1 MTRCLVLIRGHEP
14 LQEGWRK
21 RSFRPAGP
29 LLDESIQVGG
39 VRFDESYHPV
49 RVLRRI
55 GAGNDPPVAS
65 GFRYGGVGPV
75 DTYAL
80 RADFADQ
87 DAIARLRRDRGAV
100 VVGVFADP
108 AVSAFPS
115 AYCGAA
121 PIGATRDVARRL
133 GVPALRRAGLTGAGV
148 SVAVVDTGIDG
159 SRIPVAGGRAPGP
172 GYATGAGEPAH
183 ATTVGS
189 HSRVVGTGAHQLAQ
203 PTVYSHA

>member
-29 LLDESIQVGG
+29 LLNESIQVGG

-87 DAIARLRRDRGAV
+87 DAIARLRRDPGARNLRGISR
-100 VVGVFADP
+100 P
-108 AVSAFPS
+108 PPS
-115 AYCGAA
+115 PLPPPHC
-121 PIGATRDVARRL
+121 
-133 GVPALRRAGLTGAGV
+133 
-148 SVAVVDTGIDG
+148 
-159 SRIPVAGGRAPGP
+159 GRAPVRATP
-172 GYATGAGEPAH
+172 G
-183 ATTVGS
+183 
-189 HSRVVGTGAHQLAQ
+189 LA
-203 PTVYSHA
+203 PRPVRP

>member
-87 DAIARLRRDRGAV
+87 DAIARLRRGPRAPN
-100 VVGVFADP
+100 VGVVARP
-108 AVSAFPS
+108 AAAPPPPPPR
-115 AYCGAA
+115 GAA
-121 PIGATRDVARRL
+121 PRGGPPAR
-133 GVPALRRAGLTGAGV
+133 
-148 SVAVVDTGIDG
+148 
-159 SRIPVAGGRAPGP
+159 
-172 GYATGAGEPAH
+172 
-183 ATTVGS
+183 
-189 HSRVVGTGAHQLAQ
+189 
-203 PTVYSHA
+203 

>member
-1 MTRCLVLIRGHEP
+1 MTRCLVLIRAHEP

-87 DAIARLRRDRGAV
+87 DAIARLRRGRGAPNL
-100 VVGVFADP
+100 GGFAAPPPVPPPPPLCWPPPP
-108 AVSAFPS
+108 AAPPG
-115 AYCGAA
+115 GAA
-121 PIGATRDVARRL
+121 RR
-133 GVPALRRAGLTGAGV
+133 GPPAPP
-148 SVAVVDTGIDG
+148 S
-159 SRIPVAGGRAPGP
+159 SR
-172 GYATGAGEPAH
+172 PA
-183 ATTVGS
+183 
-189 HSRVVGTGAHQLAQ
+189 
-203 PTVYSHA
+203 

>member
-87 DAIARLRRDRGAV
+87 DAIARLRREPGAEIL
-100 VVGVFADP
+100 GGFADP
-108 AVSAFPS
+108 PRVPLPS
-115 AYCGAA
+115 PHLGAPPPA
-121 PIGATRDVARRL
+121 ATRD
-133 GVPALRRAGLTGAGV
+133 G
-148 SVAVVDTGIDG
+148 
-159 SRIPVAGGRAPGP
+159 
-172 GYATGAGEPAH
+172 
-183 ATTVGS
+183 
-189 HSRVVGTGAHQLAQ
+189 
-203 PTVYSHA
+203 

>member
-87 DAIARLRRDRGAV
+87 DAIARLRRDPGAAK
-100 VVGVFADP
+100 VGGF
-108 AVSAFPS
+108 SAPPPS
-115 AYCGAA
+115 PLPPPPRGAA
-121 PIGATRDVARRL
+121 PRAA
-133 GVPALRRAGLTGAGV
+133 PRRA
-148 SVAVVDTGIDG
+148 SP
-159 SRIPVAGGRAPGP
+159 RAGGPG
-172 GYATGAGEPAH
+172 
-183 ATTVGS
+183 
-189 HSRVVGTGAHQLAQ
+189 
-203 PTVYSHA
+203 

>member
-29 LLDESIQVGG
+29 LLNESIQVGG

-87 DAIARLRRDRGAV
+87 DAIARLRRGPRAPKLG
-100 VVGVFADP
+100 GFSPPPP
-108 AVSAFPS
+108 APPPPPPPRPPPPR
-115 AYCGAA
+115 A
-121 PIGATRDVARRL
+121 PPG
-133 GVPALRRAGLTGAGV
+133 GGP
-148 SVAVVDTGIDG
+148 
-159 SRIPVAGGRAPGP
+159 PAGGPP
-172 GYATGAGEPAH
+172 PPPPAG
-183 ATTVGS
+183 
-189 HSRVVGTGAHQLAQ
+189 
-203 PTVYSHA
+203 

>member
-87 DAIARLRRDRGAV
+87 DAIARLRRG
-100 VVGVFADP
+100 P
-108 AVSAFPS
+108 
-115 AYCGAA
+115 GAA
-121 PIGATRDVARRL
+121 NARGGPPPPPAPPPPPPRAPPPPRPPRAAARR
-133 GVPALRRAGLTGAGV
+133 AA
-148 SVAVVDTGIDG
+148 
-159 SRIPVAGGRAPGP
+159 APRP
-172 GYATGAGEPAH
+172 
-183 ATTVGS
+183 
-189 HSRVVGTGAHQLAQ
+189 
-203 PTVYSHA
+203 

>member
-100 VVGVFADP
+100 VVGVFAHPPPSPLPPPHLRP
-108 AVSAFPS
+108 APPR
-115 AYCGAA
+115 A
-121 PIGATRDVARRL
+121 PPGGARR
-133 GVPALRRAGLTGAGV
+133 GGGPAPPRA
-148 SVAVVDTGIDG
+148 
-159 SRIPVAGGRAPGP
+159 R
-172 GYATGAGEPAH
+172 ATGARA
-183 ATTVGS
+183 
-189 HSRVVGTGAHQLAQ
+189 
-203 PTVYSHA
+203 

>member
-87 DAIARLRRDRGAV
+87 DAIARLRRDRGAPNRR
-100 VVGVFADP
+100 GLCRP
-108 AVSAFPS
+108 RPRPPPPPRRP
-115 AYCGAA
+115 AA
-121 PIGATRDVARRL
+121 PP
-133 GVPALRRAGLTGAGV
+133 PAPRG
-148 SVAVVDTGIDG
+148 G
-159 SRIPVAGGRAPGP
+159 SGRA
-172 GYATGAGEPAH
+172 H
-183 ATTVGS
+183 ARNPLTS
-189 HSRVVGTGAHQLAQ
+189 LYPMS
-203 PTVYSHA
+203 PFS

>member
-29 LLDESIQVGG
+29 LLNESIQVGG

-49 RVLRRI
+49 RVLHRI

-80 RADFADQ
+80 RADFRSEEHTSELQSLAYLVCRLLLEKKKRQSNAWAHCRTDSTQ
-87 DAIARLRRDRGAV
+87 DWPLA
-100 VVGVFADP
+100 
-108 AVSAFPS
+108 
-115 AYCGAA
+115 AY
-121 PIGATRDVARRL
+121 
-133 GVPALRRAGLTGAGV
+133 
-148 SVAVVDTGIDG
+148 
-159 SRIPVAGGRAPGP
+159 
-172 GYATGAGEPAH
+172 
-183 ATTVGS
+183 
-189 HSRVVGTGAHQLAQ
+189 
-203 PTVYSHA
+203 

>member
-29 LLDESIQVGG
+29 LLNESIQVGG

-87 DAIARLRRDRGAV
+87 DAIARLRRG
-100 VVGVFADP
+100 
-108 AVSAFPS
+108 
-115 AYCGAA
+115 
-121 PIGATRDVARRL
+121 
-133 GVPALRRAGLTGAGV
+133 RRARNLRGFAPPPPAPPPPPPPRPPPPRG
-148 SVAVVDTGIDG
+148 
-159 SRIPVAGGRAPGP
+159 PPGP
-172 GYATGAGEPAH
+172 APRPGGP
-183 ATTVGS
+183 
-189 HSRVVGTGAHQLAQ
+189 
-203 PTVYSHA
+203 P

>member
-29 LLDESIQVGG
+29 LLNESIQVGG

-87 DAIARLRRDRGAV
+87 DAIARLRRDPRARNLG
-100 VVGVFADP
+100 GFP
-108 AVSAFPS
+108 APPPAPLPPPS
-115 AYCGAA
+115 SRPA
-121 PIGATRDVARRL
+121 PPRATPAR
-133 GVPALRRAGLTGAGV
+133 ARA
-148 SVAVVDTGIDG
+148 
-159 SRIPVAGGRAPGP
+159 AGG
-172 GYATGAGEPAH
+172 PA
-183 ATTVGS
+183 
-189 HSRVVGTGAHQLAQ
+189 
-203 PTVYSHA
+203 